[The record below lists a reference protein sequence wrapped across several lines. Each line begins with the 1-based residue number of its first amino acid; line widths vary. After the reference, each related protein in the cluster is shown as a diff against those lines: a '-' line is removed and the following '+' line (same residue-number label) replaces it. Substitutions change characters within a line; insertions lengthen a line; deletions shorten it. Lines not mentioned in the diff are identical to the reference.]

1 MTGLFV
7 LLGLPWL
14 GRQAGSAPL
23 RCARTWRAAFRGSH
37 TCWEAFA
44 MDVTTQAIVARTPA
58 RRAAAI
64 RFIVLIG
71 FVSLFGDMT
80 YEGARSIVGPYLGT
94 LGASA
99 TVVGIVAGF
108 GELIGYAIR
117 LLSGYLGDRT
127 GRYWTVTIIGYVLN
141 LFAVPL
147 LALAVNWESA
157 AVLIVV
163 ERMGRALRAPTRDAM
178 LSHAATR
185 TGAGWAFGLHEAMD
199 TTGAIIGPLA
209 VGTALYFGHGYS
221 PSFAILVVPAL
232 LSIAVLLVA
241 QAQFPTPRDLEV
253 VEPIRQPQALPRK
266 FWIYSV
272 GAAFIGAGY
281 ADFSLL
287 AYHFGKSSVVA
298 PPLIPMLYAL
308 AMVGAAVAALGL
320 GHLFDRAGIKV
331 MVPAVIVSALS
342 APLAFL
348 GGPIVVCLGVIC
360 WGIGMGAQESVMRA
374 VIASMAP
381 RGRRGTAFGLFHTMF
396 GIAWFIGS
404 ALLGIIY
411 DHSVMGV
418 AVLSLVLQL
427 LSVPVLAAVM
437 NRWLEP

>member
-1 MTGLFV
+1 
-7 LLGLPWL
+7 
-14 GRQAGSAPL
+14 
-23 RCARTWRAAFRGSH
+23 
-37 TCWEAFA
+37 
-44 MDVTTQAIVARTPA
+44 MDVTAQTTADRGPM

-64 RFIVLIG
+64 RFIVLLG

-99 TVVGIVAGF
+99 AVVGIVAGF

-127 GRYWTVTIIGYVLN
+127 GRYWTVTIVGYVLN
-141 LFAVPL
+141 LFVVPL
-147 LALAVNWESA
+147 LALAVNWEIA
-157 AVLIVV
+157 AVLIVA

-178 LSHAATR
+178 LSHAASR

-199 TTGAIIGPLA
+199 TTGAVIGPLA
-209 VGTALYFGHGYS
+209 VSAALYFGQGYKA
-221 PSFAILVVPAL
+221 SFAMLVVPAL
-232 LSIAVLLVA
+232 LSMVVLLVA
-241 QAQFPTPRDLEV
+241 QSQFPAPRDLEV
-253 VEPIRQPQALPRK
+253 VEPIREPRALPPK

-287 AYHFGKSSVVA
+287 AYHFGKAAVVA
-298 PPLIPMLYAL
+298 PPWVPLLYAL
-308 AMVGAAVAALGL
+308 AMVAAAVAALAL
-320 GHLFDRAGIKV
+320 GGLFDRVGI
-331 MVPAVIVSALS
+331 AVLIPTTIVSALS

-348 GGPIVVCLGVIC
+348 GGPIVVSVGVIC

-374 VIASMAP
+374 VIGSMAP
-381 RGRRGTAFGLFHTMF
+381 RDRRGTAFGLFHTIF

-404 ALLGIIY
+404 ALLGIVY

-427 LSVPVLAAVM
+427 LSVPVLLAVM
-437 NRWLEP
+437 NNWFQR

>member
-1 MTGLFV
+1 
-7 LLGLPWL
+7 
-14 GRQAGSAPL
+14 
-23 RCARTWRAAFRGSH
+23 
-37 TCWEAFA
+37 
-44 MDVTTQAIVARTPA
+44 MDVVAQPTAVRTPM
-58 RRAAAI
+58 RRATAI
-64 RFIVLIG
+64 RFIVLLG

-99 TVVGIVAGF
+99 AVVGIVAGF
-108 GELIGYAIR
+108 GELIGYAMR

-127 GRYWTVTIIGYVLN
+127 GRYWTVTIVGYVLN
-141 LFAVPL
+141 LFVVPL
-147 LALAVNWESA
+147 LALAANWEIA
-157 AVLIVV
+157 AVLIIA

-178 LSHAATR
+178 LSHAASR

-199 TTGAIIGPLA
+199 TTGAILAPLA
-209 VGTALYFGHGYS
+209 VSAALYFGQGYKA
-221 PSFAILVVPAL
+221 SFAMLLVPAL
-232 LSIAVLLVA
+232 LSIMVLFVA
-241 QAQFPTPRDLEV
+241 QSQFPAPRDLEV
-253 VEPIRQPQALPRK
+253 VEPFREPYALPRK

-287 AYHFGKSSVVA
+287 AYHFGKAAVVA
-298 PPLIPMLYAL
+298 PPWVPLLYAL
-308 AMVGAAVAALGL
+308 AMVAAAVAALAL
-320 GHLFDRAGIKV
+320 GRLFDRAGI
-331 MVPAVIVSALS
+331 AVVIPTTVVSALS

-348 GGPIVVCLGVIC
+348 GGPIVVSVGVTC

-374 VIASMAP
+374 VIGSMAP
-381 RGRRGTAFGLFHTMF
+381 RDRRGTAFGLFHTIF
-396 GIAWFIGS
+396 GVAWFIGS

-427 LSVPVLAAVM
+427 LSVPVLLAVM
-437 NRWLEP
+437 NNWFQR